1 MFTRRAWQI
10 LILCYLGTAL
20 PALTQANFYAVFPI
34 IKGDIGIST
43 TLQANMMSICA
54 ITNTI
59 NKLIC
64 GAIVDAYGAR
74 TVWSSALAICGV
86 VLAVIASASE
96 EFPWIVIIC
105 WVVWRT
111 TKAFVWPAMVVTLST
126 HLKGP
131 MFSTAFGI
139 LSTSSRVGAVL
150 GGFLASTC
158 LGWTAGWRKAVQITA
173 AASFVMAI
181 ALTLL
186 LAPAKKIP
194 NAAKDTNPANADSNF
209 ATDTSIKNRNT
220 DSESGENKRQPR
232 LMEVL
237 AVALSSPRFL
247 LFLTFAAL
255 AFPAFSLQD
264 LFPSYFVAQG
274 MSAADAARVSSGWP
288 AGMALSLP
296 LAGWFAGRSP
306 KAAAAVIGI
315 GMGISGALMF
325 LLSQLDLG
333 ASSPAE
339 AVRIQRVAQAVLC
352 AMGFCFAPAL
362 YLPPATF
369 TSTFGGAHS
378 KALIVS
384 LNDFTGNMSTALF
397 TIAIPQLVA
406 RVGWGG
412 VIVLHAILVVLSAVI
427 ISYLQWWQIVK
438 PVEALVVRPAVEKK
452 AESSKKDQ

>member
-1 MFTRRAWQI
+1 MKWRDLLV
-10 LILCYLGTAL
+10 LILCFLGNSL
-20 PALTQANFYAVFPI
+20 PALSQANFYAVFPV

-43 TLQANMMSICA
+43 TLQANMMSICTVA
-54 ITNTI
+54 YSM

-64 GAIVDAYGAR
+64 GPTIDTFGAR

-86 VLAVIASASE
+86 CLAVIASASE
-96 EFPWIVIIC
+96 GFPWIVIIT
-105 WVVWRT
+105 WIIHRALQSVFWT
-111 TKAFVWPAMVVTLST
+111 AMVITLSS

-131 MFSTAFGI
+131 MFSTALGI
-139 LSTSSRVGAVL
+139 LSTSSRVGGVFGGYLASWCL
-150 GGFLASTC
+150 GGL
-158 LGWTAGWRKAVQITA
+158 GWRKAVQITA

-194 NAAKDTNPANADSNF
+194 DAAKNTNPANAD
-209 ATDTSIKNRNT
+209 IKYRNT
-220 DSESGENKRQPR
+220 DSESYENKRQPR

-237 AVALSSPRFL
+237 AAALSSRRFL
-247 LFLTFAAL
+247 LFLTFAVL
-255 AFPAFSLQD
+255 SYPAFSLQD

-306 KAAAAVIGI
+306 KVAAALIGI
-315 GMGISGALMF
+315 GMGISGALML

-333 ASSPAE
+333 ASSPVE

-369 TSTFGGAHS
+369 ASTFGGAHN

-384 LNDFTGNMSTALF
+384 LIDFIGNIGIVLLNV
-397 TIAIPQLVA
+397 AIPQLVA

-412 VIVLHAILVVLSAVI
+412 VIVVNAILVVLSAVI

-452 AESSKKDQ
+452 SESSKKDQ

>member
-1 MFTRRAWQI
+1 
-10 LILCYLGTAL
+10 
-20 PALTQANFYAVFPI
+20 
-34 IKGDIGIST
+34 
-43 TLQANMMSICA
+43 MMSICA

-96 EFPWIVIIC
+96 GFPWIVIIC

-173 AASFVMAI
+173 AATVVHAI
-181 ALTLL
+181 ALALL

-194 NAAKDTNPANADSNF
+194 DAAKNTNPANAD
-209 ATDTSIKNRNT
+209 IKYRNT
-220 DSESGENKRQPR
+220 DSESYENKRQPR

-237 AVALSSPRFL
+237 AAALSSRRFL
-247 LFLTFAAL
+247 LFLTFAVL
-255 AFPAFSLQD
+255 SYPAFSLEN

-306 KAAAAVIGI
+306 KVAAALIGI

-339 AVRIQRVAQAVLC
+339 AVRVQRVAQAVLC

-369 TSTFGGAHS
+369 ASTFGGAHS

-384 LNDFTGNMSTALF
+384 LMDFIGYISIALF
-397 TIAIPQLVA
+397 NIAIPQLVA

-412 VIVLHAILVVLSAVI
+412 VIVLHAILVVFSAVI

-438 PVEALVVRPAVEKK
+438 PVEALVVRPAVQRKS
-452 AESSKKDQ
+452 ESSKKVQ